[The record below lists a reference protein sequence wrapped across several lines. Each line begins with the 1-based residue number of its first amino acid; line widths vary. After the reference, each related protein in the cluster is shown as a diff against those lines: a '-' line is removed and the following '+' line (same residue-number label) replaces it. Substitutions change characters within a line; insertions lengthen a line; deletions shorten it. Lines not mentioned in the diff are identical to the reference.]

1 MKTLHKI
8 LYLLVITATLVSCR
22 KYFGEK
28 TDLSFIDIPEFT
40 NREIAY
46 VPIQPVWGGF
56 VRPSDI
62 IVGFDELIYVVDEG
76 AQEIVQL
83 DEAGR
88 KIGAFPVQGVR
99 TLAQDRR
106 FDLLA
111 IGEFDTLI
119 ANQTFTL
126 SCIYRI
132 RMTGEGSSYGM
143 SNARVVKKVIHPF
156 YTGRNTL
163 SSNDVNVK
171 LNKVGVIGSIVITQN
186 NRYYVTRTGPGRNPI
201 LGPDDAVLLFD
212 NEDRFLSTIN
222 VNTNQG
228 IFNDYFSKPYGLTA
242 FAKAPQFT
250 ASTRE
255 DFIFTSLDE
264 NNFLKVQLIERLE
277 SDFGAE
283 YRARIFPFGDTSR
296 AEGFLNE
303 PGRFKRP
310 ISVNLSGDNA
320 NFIFVVDADAD
331 SVYQFSANGLEG
343 VQPPAATGITKLQ
356 IASFGGTGSELTQ
369 FREPMAVA
377 FYKKILYV
385 ADAGNGRVLRF
396 RLTLD
401 FD

>member
-1 MKTLHKI
+1 MRIQNKI
-8 LYLLVITATLVSCR
+8 LLLLMVALTAMSCR

-56 VRPSDI
+56 VRPVDVI
-62 IVGFDELIYVVDEG
+62 AGFDELIYVVDEG

-88 KIGAFPVQGVR
+88 RLGAFPVKGVR
-99 TLAQDRR
+99 TVAQDRR

-111 IGEFDTLI
+111 VGETDTVI
-119 ANQTFTL
+119 AGQTFTL

-143 SNARVVKKVIHPF
+143 SNARVINKIVHPF
-156 YTGRNTL
+156 YTGTSTFSASAL
-163 SSNDVNVK
+163 QVK
-171 LNKVGVIGSIVITQN
+171 LNKVGVMGSQIASQN
-186 NRYYVTRTGPGRNPI
+186 NRYYVTRTGPDRHPI

-212 NEDRFLSTIN
+212 NEDKFISTVN
-222 VNTNQG
+222 VSTNQG

-250 ASTRE
+250 ASTRQ
-255 DFIFTSLDE
+255 DFFFTSLDP
-264 NNFLKVQLIERLE
+264 NNFLKVQLIERIE

-283 YRARIFPFGDTSR
+283 FRPRIFPFGDTSR
-296 AEGFLNE
+296 ADGFLNE
-303 PGRFKRP
+303 PGRFSRP

-320 NFIFVVDADAD
+320 NFIFVVDADKD

-356 IASFGGTGSELTQ
+356 IASFGGTGEELTQ
-369 FREPMAVA
+369 FREPMGVA
-377 FYKKILYV
+377 FYRKILYV
-385 ADAGNGRVLRF
+385 ADAGNRRVLRF